1 MIYRRIFILF
11 FLLAVPG
18 VHAGLTGKKPA
29 RLNPMSP
36 TAVSGK
42 NLPDGAAFKWMNGRL
57 VRSGSL
63 SQAEAD
69 TVRILAI
76 MAEFKPDEDTKT
88 TGHGTFIM
96 TGDGSAVIDP
106 PPHDMPY
113 FQDQL
118 SALSNYYR
126 TVSGGRLVIAPAIFP
141 HVIPLKREM
150 GYYNPGTT
158 EESLDRG
165 LAELFR
171 DAVLAADSAGASFSG
186 YDAFIVFHAGVGKDV
201 DVGMDM
207 TPKDIPSVFLNLA
220 DLKEQLGGGLHDYRG
235 IPVDGGQILVD
246 EGILL
251 PETESQDGYEIGLL
265 GTAALMFGFQ
275 LGMPA
280 MWNTQNGNTGIGRWG
295 LMDQGSGNFN
305 GLIPAEPDAFCKTMM
320 GWEKPVEVRQGEGLR
335 VACSSAE
342 QTQKIY
348 KIPINEREYF
358 LIENRSHDPDGN
370 NAAFGWDGAGNR
382 VRFTENGQIEA
393 DKPFGVIVKVDEYDF
408 ALPGSG
414 ILIWHVDEDVILEKY
429 PDNKI
434 NSDKNRRGV
443 DLEEADGAQD
453 IGEMYG
459 MLDGGSGS
467 ETGVMHDAWYADNE
481 IHMLANASSD
491 VLFSPQTHPNSFSH
505 SGANSHVAV
514 YGFSKIDIIMT
525 FSLNTDLLHAG
536 FPQYFDGELTPYP
549 PMQGDIDGDGK
560 PELIAATQEGSVF
573 AWNPDG
579 SKTVLNNH
587 TTSRTSISGDTLRFP
602 AALFC
607 NRDRTID
614 VPPVIGNEH
623 GIGVADQI
631 HIAGADGI
639 RTYTAM
645 DGNMDGMADVFSDT
659 LIPGKQINGLMH
671 GSRIRFESTAD
682 GFVISSKV
690 VINRDIPIEKMA
702 LLELTGETLLFVAYQ
717 NGQLTRHHFPAGQWT
732 ISRSENAFVPLRPGE
747 AVAAMS
753 VCSDS
758 RGDGIT
764 VILTGN
770 GRIITCDFSGTAQE
784 IVPESVLE
792 DPSHDIALGDL
803 DSDGAMEMVVTA
815 HGQVFAFNLN
825 GTLVNHYPIPR
836 QPGPVVLSSPV
847 LGDVDGDDEIE
858 IILANSMG
866 NVESYKKDGSMAEGF
881 PLVIGGESPPNT
893 PILSD
898 LDGDGLIELAA
909 VSEDGVVLVWDMSGK
924 WDDQSAPWPE
934 YLHDSGHT
942 ANVVRDLEEPFA
954 GPDWMPDN
962 LVYNYP
968 NPNIE
973 NRTIIRYRLEKPASV
988 NIRIYDMA
996 GNLIQ
1001 EMAGPGLGKTENEVV
1016 WNLSGVS
1023 SGLYFCRVTAVGDT
1037 GEKTVIFKIAVV
1049 K

>member
-1 MIYRRIFILF
+1 MNYRVIFILF
-11 FLLAVPG
+11 ILLVVPG
-18 VHAGLTGKKPA
+18 AYAGLTGKEPA
-29 RLNPMSP
+29 RFSPMRP

-42 NLPDGAAFKWMNGRL
+42 NLLDGAVFQWMNGRL
-57 VRSGSL
+57 VKSGSL
-63 SQAEAD
+63 SRAEVD
-69 TVRILAI
+69 SVRVLAI

-88 TGHGTFIM
+88 TGNGTFVM
-96 TGDGSAVIDP
+96 TGDGSAAIDP

-126 TVSGGRLVIAPAIFP
+126 TVSGGRLVIASAVFP
-141 HVIPLKREM
+141 RIVPLKREM

-158 EESLDRG
+158 EESLDQG

-171 DAVLAADSAGASFSG
+171 DAVLAADSAGASFSE

-220 DLKEQLGGGLHDYRG
+220 DLKERLGGGLHDYGG
-235 IPVDGGQILVD
+235 IPVDGGQILVY

-320 GWEKPVEVRQGEGLR
+320 GWEKPVEVRQGEGFR
-335 VACSSAE
+335 VACSFAE
-342 QTQKIY
+342 QGQKIF
-348 KIPINEREYF
+348 KIPVSEREYF
-358 LIENRSHDPDGN
+358 LIENRSHDPDAN

-414 ILIWHVDEDVILEKY
+414 LLIWHVDEDVVLKKY
-429 PDNKI
+429 PDNNI
-434 NSDKNRRGV
+434 NSDKNHRGV

-453 IGEMYG
+453 IGESYG

-481 IHMLANASSD
+481 IHMLANGSGE
-491 VLFSPQTHPNSFSH
+491 VVFSPQTHPNSFSY
-505 SGANSHVAV
+505 SDANSHVVA
-514 YGFSKIDIIMT
+514 YGFSKIDTVMT
-525 FSLNTDLLHAG
+525 FSLKTDLLHAG
-536 FPQYFDGELTPYP
+536 FPQYFNGELTPYP
-549 PMQGDIDGDGK
+549 PMRGDVDGDGR
-560 PELIAATQEGSVF
+560 PELVAATQEGSVF

-579 SKTVLNNH
+579 SKVVPNDH
-587 TTSRTSISGDTLRFP
+587 AASRISISGDTLRLP

-607 NRDRTID
+607 NPNRTID
-614 VPPVIGNEH
+614 VPPVIGKEYGN
-623 GIGVADQI
+623 GVADQL
-631 HIAGADGI
+631 HIAGADRI
-639 RTYTAM
+639 RAYTAA
-645 DGNMDGMADVFSDT
+645 DGNMDGMADVSSDT

-671 GSRIRFESTAD
+671 GSRIRFESTAE
-682 GFVISSKV
+682 GTVISSKIV
-690 VINRDIPIEKMA
+690 MDHDVPIEKMA
-702 LLELTGETLLFVAYQ
+702 LLELAGETRLLVAYR
-717 NGQLTRHHFPAGQWT
+717 NGQLIRHHFPAGRWT
-732 ISRSENAFVPLRPGE
+732 ISRSENTSIPLQPGE
-747 AVAAMS
+747 AIAAMS

-764 VILTGN
+764 VILTDK
-770 GRIITCDFSGTAQE
+770 GRIVSCDFSGAAQE
-784 IVPESVLE
+784 VVPEGVLV
-792 DPSHDIALGDL
+792 DPSPDLVLGDL
-803 DSDGAMEMVVTA
+803 DSDGAMEMMITA
-815 HGQVFAFNLN
+815 SGQVFSFNLN

-836 QPGPVVLSSPV
+836 QPSPVILSSPV

-858 IILANSMG
+858 IVFTNSKG
-866 NVESYKKDGSMAEGF
+866 NVEAHKKDGSMAEGF
-881 PLVIGGESPPNT
+881 PLVIGGESPPVT
-893 PILSD
+893 PALSD

-909 VSEDGVVLVWDMSGK
+909 VSGDGVVMVWDMKGK
-924 WDDQSAPWPE
+924 WNNQTAPWPE
-934 YLHDSGHT
+934 YLHDSGH
-942 ANVVRDLEEPFA
+942 AAAIARDLEEPSA
-954 GPDWMPDN
+954 GPDWMPDH

-973 NRTIIRYRLEKPASV
+973 NHTIIRYRLEKPASV
-988 NIRIYDMA
+988 NIRIFDMA
-996 GNLIQ
+996 GNSIKD
-1001 EMAGPGLGKTENEVV
+1001 MAGPGLGKTENEAV
-1016 WNLSGVS
+1016 WNLSGVP
-1023 SGLYFCRVTAVGDT
+1023 SGLYFCRVTAAGDT